1 MKVWVFMLIA
11 LSSAQRAV
19 LFDSADMAN
28 FALLDPDNST
38 SSMAYLYFTPLG
50 NLTFRQSG
58 LPSLAATHSASRGR
72 FSGITAPL
80 RRIDRLPTSADA
92 LVIDVEYAFTLNDST
107 ERLATI
113 GHGTNQLLLLSS
125 DEDAPADPRG
135 LVFEYG
141 GGNLLPAD
149 LSAANWSE
157 PRMAAWRFDAIQSN
171 GIGGPPGYLHLSA
184 ARRLL
189 VRSGRFRLRAR
200 YILHPNAT
208 IEFQQFS
215 MSVENN
221 VNFTGL
227 LIHAEPD
234 WSQFMV
240 INASRWL
247 QRNSSNPP
255 RISLFSTRTDFDVE
269 NLIITAEP
277 LATAPSFNSTWLAP
291 PPTPAPTTT
300 GRPTPAPTPSTS
312 SLGFTSTSTT
322 SLPGPPPPTPKPVA
336 TFASSTPTT
345 AGATNHTESLTA
357 SSVAL
362 TRSTG
367 AGSSSTATNG
377 LPVASSSGS
386 TSSADSFASPET
398 SDGLEQTA
406 TIIVAVIVP
415 VVFLCFV
422 LLYIV
427 QRKCAKRERG
437 SSTHEPAQVLSTSKH
452 KASGAA
458 ADKEFRSMREMDSIY
473 GAGPPR
479 REYDAVSDDDLL
491 PSTEL
496 HGWRAHYSPAPGPPS
511 SAPTTTIVCDVA
523 TSNSIPIYDR
533 VAPLPAGIYED
544 AASKLNV

>member
-1 MKVWVFMLIA
+1 MLVA

-19 LFDSADMAN
+19 LFDSADMRS

-38 SSMAYLYFTPLG
+38 SSTAYLFFTPLG
-50 NLTFRQSG
+50 NLTFRPSG
-58 LPSLAATHSASRGR
+58 LPSLATTHSTSRGR

-80 RRIDRLPTSADA
+80 RRIDRLPPSADA
-92 LVIDVEYAFTLNDST
+92 LAIDVEYAFTLNDST

-125 DEDAPADPRG
+125 DEDTPADPRG

-149 LSAANWSE
+149 FSAANWSE
-157 PRMAAWRFDAIQSN
+157 PRMAAWRFDAVQSN

-189 VRSGRFRLRAR
+189 VRAGRFRLRAR

-208 IEFQQFS
+208 LEFQQFS

-227 LIHAEPD
+227 LIHADPD

-247 QRNSSNPP
+247 QRNSSNAP

-269 NLIITAEP
+269 NLVITAEP
-277 LATAPSFNSTWLAP
+277 LAGAPSFNSTWLSP
-291 PPTPAPTTT
+291 PPTPAPITTT
-300 GRPTPAPTPSTS
+300 TARPTPVPTPLPTPVPS
-312 SLGFTSTSTT
+312 SSSGLVTMPAPS
-322 SLPGPPPPTPKPVA
+322 PGPTPKPAA
-336 TFASSTPTT
+336 TLTLAPPTS
-345 AGATNHTESLTA
+345 GATNHSESL
-357 SSVAL
+357 S
-362 TRSTG
+362 
-367 AGSSSTATNG
+367 GSSSATTISSMQSASGNALTGG
-377 LPVASSSGS
+377 LSTESSSTTG
-386 TSSADSFASPET
+386 AAGSFAPAN
-398 SDGLEQTA
+398 SDGLEQKA
-406 TIIVAVIVP
+406 TIAVAVVVP
-415 VVFLCFV
+415 TIFLCFALV
-422 LLYIV
+422 YIAR
-427 QRKCAKRERG
+427 RKCAKRA
-437 SSTHEPAQVLSTSKH
+437 SAHAPAQVLSTSKH
-452 KASGAA
+452 KVRGAD

-473 GAGPPR
+473 GAGPPKR
-479 REYDAVSDDDLL
+479 GGDYDVVCDDDLM

-511 SAPTTTIVCDVA
+511 SAPTMTVCDVA